1 MVALRV
7 KMMAWRVNEKLNL
20 KWIYFKKIKK
30 LSPFKTEKVVC
41 VRFLKIYIYLVEIN
55 YQNCIYK

>member
-30 LSPFKTEKVVC
+30 LYPFKTEKVVC
-41 VRFLKIYIYLVEIN
+41 VRFFKKKYLVEID
-55 YQNCIYK
+55 YQNYIYK

>member
-30 LSPFKTEKVVC
+30 LYPFKTEKVVC
-41 VRFLKIYIYLVEIN
+41 VRFLKIYIYI
-55 YQNCIYK
+55 